1 VEDPV
6 GVPGDT
12 VGVSVVVLGDSVF
25 NPGQTVG
32 DLVGVPRGH
41 RWRSG
46 GQTRADSCRSS
57 GCAGS
62 PL

>member
-6 GVPGDT
+6 GVPGNT

-32 DLVGVPRGH
+32 DIVGVPRGH
-41 RWRSG
+41 RW
-46 GQTRADSCRSS
+46 
-57 GCAGS
+57 
-62 PL
+62 